1 MFEGMNRILLV
12 GILHTCLLTD
22 FLMNYIGLPGSK
34 SSVSRSGKILAI
46 CRNIV

>member
-22 FLMNYIGLPGSK
+22 FLMNILNFLDLDPQFHTL
-34 SSVSRSGKILAI
+34 GKCLLY
-46 CRNIV
+46 VGM